1 MALEP
6 TDTVMSAIEKHT
18 RQRGVLVT
26 SDGIGGGVLTQAG
39 TTRASDSLRFPGNV
53 RAMEGRISGRGR
65 HSDVWVKGQF
75 KSLLRPA
82 KATLDATAAPLS
94 ATPGPAPA
102 APSHRKVEE
111 ACTIRYGHCVDPD
124 VRRYRPRAWLAA
136 TQSGGSVAAQQ
147 SSNPPLDSQASGLS
161 FDLGPAPTAYHVAS
175 RRPSR
180 KRTRPREDAD
190 PWTLQDQANWRMR
203 STRANTTARVYV
215 VPGLLNAKG
224 ELWKPNQLV
233 TVTDL
238 YSGLDQ
244 DMLIGAVRWVAS
256 RLRRPDHLDVCAR
269 DERARNPGPS
279 A

>member
-1 MALEP
+1 VALEP
-6 TDTVMSAIEKHT
+6 TDTVMSAVEKHT

-26 SDGIGGGVLTQAG
+26 SDGIGGGVLIQAG
-39 TTRASDSLRFPGNV
+39 TTRTSDSLRFHGNV

-75 KSLLRPA
+75 KSLLRLT

-94 ATPGPAPA
+94 ATPGSAPA

-124 VRRYRPRAWLAA
+124 VRRYRPRAWLAV

-203 STRANTTARVYV
+203 STRANRQRGFTSF
-215 VPGLLNAKG
+215 PG
-224 ELWKPNQLV
+224 
-233 TVTDL
+233 
-238 YSGLDQ
+238 
-244 DMLIGAVRWVAS
+244 
-256 RLRRPDHLDVCAR
+256 C
-269 DERARNPGPS
+269 
-279 A
+279 